1 MSDLWVVNASPL
13 IVLGKIGQL
22 DLLHQLP
29 KDIVVPSAVA
39 NEIKAGPENDAA
51 RLAIEGEMF
60 RLVEAQEPN
69 PELAAWDLGS
79 GETAVL
85 SYALENPDWTAILD
99 DGAARKCAISFGIRV
114 KGSLA
119 IVILAKKRGLIPLAK
134 QTLRRMQEVGLRLDE
149 NTVRQVLKETLGED
163 W

>member
-13 IVLGKIGQL
+13 IVFGKIAQL
-22 DLLHQLP
+22 ELLTRLP
-29 KDIVVPSAVA
+29 KEIVVPQAVA
-39 NEIKAGPENDAA
+39 TEIVAGPENDAA
-51 RLAIEGEMF
+51 RLAIEAEMF
-60 RLVEAQEPN
+60 RLVAVQDPT

-85 SYALENPDWTAILD
+85 SYALENPGWTAILD
-99 DGAARKCAISFGIRV
+99 DGAARKCAVTFDVDV

-119 IVILAKKRGLIPLAK
+119 IVILAKKRGLIPQAK
-134 QTLRRMQEVGLRLDE
+134 QVLHTMQEVGLRLDE
-149 NTVRQVLKETLGED
+149 RIIRRILKETINED